1 MGLVNK
7 VKLSEIAQEKSL
19 RFDVSFIK
27 FFASQKQEYYGYKDL
42 FCIPAVN
49 NVNLS
54 EIEELKYAE
63 ISNINKEGEVYP
75 VHLCFDNKNEEN
87 ESYFAKIERGDIFKP
102 QINSILLSS
111 VRPYL
116 NKNVLITDD
125 ELYFTKAMIQIKPK
139 INPKLFY
146 YCIRSVF
153 FDLINAVSRQGKGYP
168 TLKADDLKNIKF
180 PKTLVDSILRQENML
195 VSNIEFIEQEIQKL
209 KKNKKL
215 HLEIINE
222 VFAEEF
228 NYDKNLWREF
238 GKGMGANTQNSN
250 IRLVQIYAIKFSDI
264 DKSLNL
270 RFSCRFHNPLSQQ
283 CENILHAQNTIKIKD
298 ILAKE
303 IRRGINPQYDENGE
317 IAVVKTAQLKN
328 SVIDLEC
335 CEFVNKKFFSQK
347 QNAKINKND
356 IVIAS
361 TGKVSIGK
369 IDIWEDEEKK
379 VLADAHISIV
389 TINEKLYNPLF
400 LVYFL
405 RSILGAYQIERDY
418 TGTTNQVELYA
429 NEISNFDILNI
440 SLEQQQAIAQK
451 IKAQIDNQNF
461 IDEQIKQKQQEISH
475 LIISVLA

>member
-1 MGLVNK
+1 
-7 VKLSEIAQEKSL
+7 
-19 RFDVSFIK
+19 
-27 FFASQKQEYYGYKDL
+27 
-42 FCIPAVN
+42 
-49 NVNLS
+49 
-54 EIEELKYAE
+54 
-63 ISNINKEGEVYP
+63 
-75 VHLCFDNKNEEN
+75 
-87 ESYFAKIERGDIFKP
+87 
-102 QINSILLSS
+102 
-111 VRPYL
+111 
-116 NKNVLITDD
+116 
-125 ELYFTKAMIQIKPK
+125 
-139 INPKLFY
+139 
-146 YCIRSVF
+146 
-153 FDLINAVSRQGKGYP
+153 
-168 TLKADDLKNIKF
+168 
-180 PKTLVDSILRQENML
+180 
-195 VSNIEFIEQEIQKL
+195 
-209 KKNKKL
+209 
-215 HLEIINE
+215 
-222 VFAEEF
+222 
-228 NYDKNLWREF
+228 
-238 GKGMGANTQNSN
+238 
-250 IRLVQIYAIKFSDI
+250 
-264 DKSLNL
+264 
-270 RFSCRFHNPLSQQ
+270 LSQQ

-369 IDIWEDEEKK
+369 IDIWEDEEKE